1 MSGYE
6 GYFNRRHRHLRPFN
20 FTVATSYK
28 TTVEEFFEKNAG
40 EDAKM
45 ASKLLGINFNG
56 LIKRKFPLP
65 PALPSQKSGGI
76 RSFIIA
82 YI

>member
-1 MSGYE
+1 MM
-6 GYFNRRHRHLRPFN
+6 
-20 FTVATSYK
+20 
-28 TTVEEFFEKNAG
+28 EEFFEKNAG

-56 LIKRKFPLP
+56 MIKRKFPLP

-76 RSFIIA
+76 RPFIIA
-82 YI
+82 SI